1 MLMKMIVIII
11 TSLPFTCRVLNCI
24 KPLILYKLKEFDS
37 LKSLKTHLAQV
48 FDKIID

>member
-1 MLMKMIVIII
+1 MILLHLCHLLVEY
-11 TSLPFTCRVLNCI
+11 LACI

-37 LKSLKTHLAQV
+37 LKSLKIRLAQI